1 MRSNTPELTHEGEYR
16 TVPMRIATD
25 HWVASD
31 DPDPRGFKVITLDGL
46 TAGVVSDLWVDR
58 ASTQLRFVEVAVPGQ
73 LRGVVIPIELV
84 RVVAY
89 VIGGVAQ
96 VKSVTAAQLAAAP
109 VPASPDCITSREED
123 RISAYFASGHLYATT
138 DRLGPVL

>member
-1 MRSNTPELTHEGEYR
+1 
-16 TVPMRIATD
+16 
-25 HWVASD
+25 
-31 DPDPRGFKVITLDGL
+31 
-46 TAGVVSDLWVDR
+46 
-58 ASTQLRFVEVAVPGQ
+58 
-73 LRGVVIPIELV
+73 VVIPIELV

-109 VPASPDCITSREED
+109 VPASPDCITAREED